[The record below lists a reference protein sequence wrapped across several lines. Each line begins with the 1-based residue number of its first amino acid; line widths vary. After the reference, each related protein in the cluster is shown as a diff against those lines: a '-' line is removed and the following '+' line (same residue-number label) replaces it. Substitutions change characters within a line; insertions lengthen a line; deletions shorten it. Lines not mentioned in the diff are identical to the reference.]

1 MEGVTK
7 TPRGLHCLQA
17 MGTSSPGLVMLINS
31 QHVSDPRTQI
41 RSNKFGNNSISERL
55 PTNNTDYKKATVAWS
70 LYASMAK
77 TQYTMIDREIE
88 KQIMVRVF
96 AIDPKPKP
104 VLFCHIILLYR
115 KNIRNSMFYAN
126 GSLVFSVKKEEKNQR
141 VSLMTMSVSNTCIF

>member
-55 PTNNTDYKKATVAWS
+55 PTNTTDYKKATVAWS

-77 TQYTMIDREIE
+77 TQYTMIDRDR
-88 KQIMVRVF
+88 KTNYGPRF
-96 AIDPKPKP
+96 HHRSKTKACPF
-104 VLFCHIILLYR
+104 LSHHSII
-115 KNIRNSMFYAN
+115 
-126 GSLVFSVKKEEKNQR
+126 
-141 VSLMTMSVSNTCIF
+141 